1 MADRLVTKS
10 NVSVTFVWVKT
21 TVDRDVWVIQFRD
34 GAGAVQHTSAKADSL
49 DDAKEFHSRSAK
61 KKGRSHRP
69 DAVGTVLES
78 VVKKCT
84 CS

>member
-61 KKGRSHRP
+61 KKVGHTGQTRSGQSSNR
-69 DAVGTVLES
+69 S
-78 VVKKCT
+78 
-84 CS
+84 